1 MNRQGSTRWVIFIG
15 AFAFKI
21 PSLYSWKNFLWGLLA
36 NMQEREFSKIHDM
49 SEKLCPV
56 KFSLPLGLLVVMPR
70 VRVLNEGELSREALE
85 KFCTAND
92 NYTIPAE
99 LKHNSFGYF
108 KGKLVAIDYG

>member
-1 MNRQGSTRWVIFIG
+1 M
-15 AFAFKI
+15 
-21 PSLYSWKNFLWGLLA
+21 WGLLA
-36 NMQEREFSKIHDM
+36 NMQEHEFSKIQDM

-92 NYTIPAE
+92 SYTIPAE
-99 LKHNSFGYF
+99 LKHDSFGYF